1 MTVKVYD
8 NFLSKESHEH
18 LCKVMILNQEFSMY
32 FHDNVINTIDEKF
45 NFYWNWYATHTFY
58 LDDRPVSDHYDVLK
72 NILGNKVMEVTNT
85 KTFTRIR
92 LNFYPYTETLKE
104 HSRHIDKDY
113 SHTAG
118 IYCLNT
124 CDGFTRF
131 EDGSIVESVAN
142 RFYTFDGSQQ
152 HNSST
157 TTNSKGRYNINF
169 NLV

>member
-1 MTVKVYD
+1 MNVKIYD
-8 NFLSKESHEH
+8 NFLPKEHHEH
-18 LCKVMILNQEFSMY
+18 LCKTMIMNEEFTMF
-32 FHDNVINTIDEKF
+32 FHNNLTNIIDDNIHEN
-45 NFYWNWYATHTFY
+45 WNWYATHTFY
-58 LDDRPVSDHYDVLK
+58 LDDRPVSDHYDMLK
-72 NILGNKVMEVTNT
+72 HVLGNRVIEVTNT
-85 KTFTRIR
+85 KMFTRIR
-92 LNFYPYTETLKE
+92 LNFYPYTETIKE
-104 HSRHIDKDY
+104 HCKHVDRNY

-131 EDGSIVESVAN
+131 EDGTVVESIAN
-142 RFYTFDGSQQ
+142 RFYTFDGGRK